1 MARARRRW
9 IREQGLL
16 DPARLVFFDE
26 TSVNTNMVR
35 PNGWGPRGVRLVGH
49 VPMAHWQTLTFIAGF
64 RQTGIVAPMVIKG
77 AMNGQTFLAYI
88 EQCVVPA
95 LKRRD
100 IVVIDN
106 VPFHKAA
113 GVQKAI
119 EAVGATLRYLPAYSP
134 DLNPIELVFHPL
146 KAFLRKAAERTVDG
160 LNRSVGSF
168 VRALVRS
175 QCIEYFK
182 HAGYKPV

>member
-1 MARARRRW
+1 
-9 IREQGLL
+9 
-16 DPARLVFFDE
+16 
-26 TSVNTNMVR
+26 
-35 PNGWGPRGVRLVGH
+35 VRLVGQ

-77 AMNGQTFLAYI
+77 AMNGETFLAYI
-88 EQCVVPA
+88 EQCVVPT

-106 VPFHKAA
+106 VPFHEAA

-134 DLNPIELVFHPL
+134 DF
-146 KAFLRKAAERTVDG
+146 
-160 LNRSVGSF
+160 
-168 VRALVRS
+168 
-175 QCIEYFK
+175 
-182 HAGYKPV
+182 